1 MSIQTKE
8 EFEQEVID
16 LFLNTKMS
24 LRAIAKRY
32 DRKSYDFIY
41 GILNKYNI
49 NPKRRH
55 IANKIKIEDVSN
67 IIQLYQDQNMSARQI
82 AKQYMVSGDVIIRVL
97 VTNGIQ
103 IRHRYK
109 QTFNE
114 FYFDNIDTHNKA
126 YLLGF
131 LYADGCINKNNVVS
145 IVVHKR
151 DIEILQMFKKELDAS
166 NEITELKSNPHV
178 RINFCSKHMCN
189 ALINIGCGHNKT
201 YFLSF
206 PEIQEQYKYDFIRG
220 FMDGDG
226 CICIKNNNKHKYI
239 SLSFT
244 GTLEMME
251 ELKSIFN
258 VDNNISFY
266 RNAYALHIGKEADVL
281 RILHDVYYNAELYM
295 TRKFDKYKEFCNYRE
310 GGGLL

>member
-1 MSIQTKE
+1 M
-8 EFEQEVID
+8 
-16 LFLNTKMS
+16 
-24 LRAIAKRY
+24 
-32 DRKSYDFIY
+32 
-41 GILNKYNI
+41 
-49 NPKRRH
+49 
-55 IANKIKIEDVSN
+55 SN

-258 VDNNISFY
+258 VDNNFDILALNILYHSLLNLRITIISFIIY
-266 RNAYALHIGKEADVL
+266 PL
-281 RILHDVYYNAELYM
+281 
-295 TRKFDKYKEFCNYRE
+295 
-310 GGGLL
+310 